1 MSIPPSLSPLLC
13 RPSAEYMDGSIWSQP
28 LTNCTLHPTETHS
41 VTHRSS
47 HRCNATE
54 THSLISAVRVTL
66 ISNRLLCTHII
77 CFRMQCTLQRQGQ
90 NCTTTILYSSLP
102 PSFRFGQIF
111 PYMVGHHHNASRK
124 TQEQSRVL
132 FHCKHLHCKTKK
144 RALLF
149 KQQCL
154 YSPPWTNPLNLFFL
168 AKASLA
174 RNLKKKPKCH
184 FNFTCTGKLKCIG
197 LVFTQ

>member
-28 LTNCTLHPTETHS
+28 LTNCTLHPAETHS
-41 VTHRSS
+41 VIHRSS

-77 CFRMQCTLQRQGQ
+77 CFKMQCALQRQGQ
-90 NCTTTILYSSLP
+90 NCTTIILYSSPP

-132 FHCKHLHCKTKK
+132 FHYKHLHCKTKK
-144 RALLF
+144 HALLF
-149 KQQCL
+149 EQQCL
-154 YSPPWTNPLNLFFL
+154 FSLPWTNLLNSFFL
-168 AKASLA
+168 
-174 RNLKKKPKCH
+174 
-184 FNFTCTGKLKCIG
+184 
-197 LVFTQ
+197 

>member
-28 LTNCTLHPTETHS
+28 LTNCTLHPTETHPA
-41 VTHRSS
+41 VCYNVINYTYD
-47 HRCNATE
+47 AIE
-54 THSLISAVRVTL
+54 TQSLISAVRVTL

-102 PSFRFGQIF
+102 PSFLFGQIF

-144 RALLF
+144 HALLF
-149 KQQCL
+149 EQQCL
-154 YSPPWTNPLNLFFL
+154 YSPPWTNPLNLYFF
-168 AKASLA
+168 S
-174 RNLKKKPKCH
+174 
-184 FNFTCTGKLKCIG
+184 
-197 LVFTQ
+197 